1 MSEPLYLL
9 TIGLPLATILL
20 VFGMRY
26 VAAVQQARARLANDE
41 AYRKIAETA
50 TLAQSGCAASL
61 TSIDATLA
69 DIKVRLTTVEKILK
83 DVE

>member
-9 TIGLPLATILL
+9 TIGLVLATILL
-20 VFGMRY
+20 VFGMRS
-26 VAAVQQARARLANDE
+26 VAAIQQARAGRANDE

-50 TLAQSGCAASL
+50 TLAQSGSAASL
-61 TSIDATLA
+61 ASIDTTLA
-69 DIKVRLTTVEKILK
+69 DIKIRLTAVEKVLK